1 MPKTLVDL
9 LIERTK
15 EQDKYFRN
23 YLHYARIIKNE
34 AKKIL
39 GKVRVIIFGSI
50 LKKDEMPQ
58 DIDIL
63 IISPELKTPEKKS
76 EIRTELWKKMG
87 FSAPFEIH
95 LITPQDYKNWYKNFI
110 EEFVEI

>member
-1 MPKTLVDL
+1 MSKTLVDL
-9 LIERTK
+9 LIERNK

-23 YLHYARIIKNE
+23 YLYYARLIKNE

-39 GKVRVIIFGSI
+39 GQIRVIVFGSI
-50 LKKDEMPQ
+50 LKKDEAPQ

-76 EIRTELWKKMG
+76 EVRTEIYKKVG
-87 FSAPFEIH
+87 FATPFELH
-95 LITPQDYKNWYKNFI
+95 LITVQDYKNWYQNFI
-110 EEFVEI
+110 KEFVEV